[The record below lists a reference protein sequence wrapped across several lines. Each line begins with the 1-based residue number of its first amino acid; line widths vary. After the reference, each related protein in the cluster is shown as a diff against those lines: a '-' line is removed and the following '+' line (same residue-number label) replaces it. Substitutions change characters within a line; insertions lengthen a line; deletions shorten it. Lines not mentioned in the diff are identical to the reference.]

1 MHTPPPGSAENFAK
15 LLQQAGA
22 QLLANTQAN
31 AFVDWFVSH
40 APEIAPHFLA
50 DMPPGHEEE
59 AARLLHAM
67 ALSLYGDMPNPAHAL
82 QAPGHAKQGRND
94 PCACGSG
101 KKYKQCCGML
111 SVPAPFGQINL
122 LRFVLDA
129 YPKERLPEVAQSKAC
144 IDAVADT
151 AIQWLKEDKAQAQRT
166 VDLLEPYF
174 AGTGPLSVK
183 LSPIFNELMEAW
195 RVLGKHTKRQ
205 NLVQELLER
214 GDRPLKSDALQR
226 WTTILADRGDY
237 AAAWRTF
244 KEASAFNPNDP
255 ALSFLEVTVLVSEDR
270 LDEARTRARWWA
282 SFLARQRD
290 PDLAHPIARLL
301 EMADDPHLGML
312 HTAAEANP
320 DLQRLH
326 ALFLAAPQPKVRH
339 SFAVHTEKD
348 GRGVLH
354 TLTSEF
360 TPDAPLATLEKRWKK
375 TFRQVKPQSIAVQND
390 AKKVWKNAADW
401 LDLLQ
406 EQPDLWF
413 SFDVLD
419 DLVMALDTVD
429 WGGVTERFVVP
440 MAERAAEQ
448 LRLTIESGNVPKLE
462 CRWLF
467 NPLRPVLRPIAMLAF
482 VCLESQNWTRF
493 MEIAHWLVFELNPN
507 DNHDLRTD
515 LCDVYVRF
523 ERWQDVLNLQERYST
538 DIQPSLLLNAVLA
551 AYTLQDTAKAQAL
564 LREARRICPVALK
577 MLLETNPKPVKPDDQ
592 RTGDIIVG
600 GKYEA
605 WLYVSA
611 MRPFWLEHKAIDWA
625 RTAVR
630 PPKRA
635 HGGSSTP

>member
-1 MHTPPPGSAENFAK
+1 MQTPPPGSSEDFEK

-22 QLLANTQAN
+22 QLLVNTQTT

-40 APEIAPHFLA
+40 APEITPHFLA
-50 DMPPGHEEE
+50 GMPPGGEEDAE
-59 AARLLHAM
+59 RLLRFMAM
-67 ALSLYGDMPNPAHAL
+67 NLYGDMPNPANAL
-82 QAPGHAKQGRND
+82 QAPGHIKQSRND

-101 KKYKQCCGML
+101 KKYKQCCGTF
-111 SVPAPFGQINL
+111 SIPAPFGQLNL

-129 YPKERLPEVAQSKAC
+129 YPQKRLAEVAQSKAA
-144 IDAVADT
+144 IHAVADT
-151 AIQWLKEDKAQAQRT
+151 AIQWLTEGKAQRT
-166 VDLLEPYF
+166 ADLLEPYF

-183 LSPIFNELMEAW
+183 LSPIFNELMDAW
-195 RVLGKHTKRQ
+195 SELGQNDKRQ
-205 NLVQELLER
+205 SLVQELQVR

-226 WTTILADRGDY
+226 LTTILADRGDY
-237 AAAWRTF
+237 AAAWHTF

-255 ALSFLEVTVLVSEDR
+255 ALSFLEVTVLVSEGR

-290 PDLAHPIARLL
+290 PDLAHPIERLL
-301 EMADDPHLGML
+301 EMADDPHLGLL

-326 ALFLAAPQPKVRH
+326 TLFLAAPQPKVRH

-348 GRGVLH
+348 EQNVLH
-354 TLTSEF
+354 TLTPEF
-360 TPDAPLATLEKRWKK
+360 KPDAPLAKLEKRWRK
-375 TFRQVKPQSIAVQND
+375 TFHQVKPMLTAVQNG
-390 AKKVWKNAADW
+390 AEEVWENAADW

-406 EQPDLWF
+406 KQPDLWF

-419 DLVMALDTVD
+419 DLVMALDTVN

-448 LRLTIESGNVPKLE
+448 LRLTIESGNAPKLE
-462 CRWLF
+462 CRWMF
-467 NPLRPVLRPIAMLAF
+467 RAHRPVLRPIAMLAF
-482 VCLESQNWTRF
+482 VCKENQNWTRF
-493 MEIAHWLVFELNPN
+493 MEVAHWLVLELNPN
-507 DNHDLRTD
+507 DNHGLRTD
-515 LCDVYVRF
+515 LCDVYARF
-523 ERWQDVLNLQERYST
+523 ARWQDILNLQGRYPD

-551 AYTLQDTAKAQAL
+551 AYKLQDTAKAQAL
-564 LREARRICPVALK
+564 LWEAKKRCPAAVK
-577 MLLETNPKPVKPDDQ
+577 MLLEADPKPVKPDDQ
-592 RTGDIIVG
+592 HGGIVVG

-605 WLYVSA
+605 WLYVSEV
-611 MRPFWLEHKAIDWA
+611 RPFWLEHKALDWA

-635 HGGSSTP
+635 HGEGSTP